1 MASIRVQHF
10 FALVNDRLL
19 EGKHL
24 DQLTAFW
31 EEAHRY
37 PKCQTLVLK
46 GERQGQV
53 CGKACIKDK
62 NTCMCHSPRP
72 PKKEKPVEHRERCC
86 VVAKKGQCK
95 RFVVD
100 GDKCKVH
107 QPKEIV
113 FCSFVLKSG
122 ERKGTNCGK
131 VCSFEHILCP
141 RHSKENVV
149 SIRVVEEP
157 IPVVEASSPVVK
169 AKIPV
174 VKAKIPVV
182 EEKTIRVVE
191 EPSPV
196 VKESSPVVE
205 TKSIPVVKAKIP
217 VVETSSPVVENTSP
231 EVKESSPV
239 VETKTSPA
247 NDAPNPSNLVGTCDW
262 MMKSGAKKGQL
273 CGKKCVAEK
282 KQCVLHM

>member
-19 EGKHL
+19 KGKHL

-62 NTCMCHSPRP
+62 NTCMCHAPRP

-86 VVAKKGQCK
+86 VIAKKGQCK

-141 RHSKENVV
+141 RHSKENAA

-169 AKIPV
+169 AKIQVEETKTSPVVETKTIPV
-174 VKAKIPVV
+174 VKAKFPVV
-182 EEKTIRVVE
+182 EAS
-191 EPSPV
+191 SPV

-205 TKSIPVVKAKIP
+205 EKK
-217 VVETSSPVVENTSP
+217 SPV
-231 EVKESSPV
+231 
-239 VETKTSPA
+239 
-247 NDAPNPSNLVGTCDW
+247 NDAPNPSNLVGMCDW